1 MGIFVIICFLQ
12 AMVFGQSTLL
22 LLTINAMIEQLKK
35 RSFHEIKKVRASP
48 EEIFERKK
56 KLKLA
61 RL

>member
-35 RSFHEIKKVRASP
+35 RSFHEIKKVIASP

>member
-35 RSFHEIKKVRASP
+35 RSFHEIKKIIASP

>member
-12 AMVFGQSTLL
+12 AMVFGQSTQH

-35 RSFHEIKKVRASP
+35 RSLHEIKKVIASP